1 MSDTTLV
8 TGGSGYIGAMLV
20 KELLEAGGEVRVLDS
35 LLHGQEE
42 IAAEQEQAG
51 VLVVRGD
58 IRDTDARRRALE
70 GADNVVHLAAIVGDP
85 ACALDPAVSD
95 EVNVQ
100 ATESLVADA
109 GQAGVQ
115 RLVFASTCS
124 NYGRMADPT
133 VPITEE
139 GELRPVSLYA
149 EQKVGME
156 KLILGGGLNGT
167 SPTTP
172 VPRAT
177 PAPHAPRATPALAD
191 PHASPTPH
199 GPPTVLQPTC
209 LRFATVYGVG
219 RRMRFDLTVN
229 EFTRELWADRELE
242 VFGEQFWRPYI
253 HVRDAARAVRTVL
266 EAPAEKVANNVFNA
280 GRSGENYRKLD
291 LVREIGRQLD
301 RGKVSYVKR
310 DEDPRDYKVSFEK
323 IRAELGFETLMTV
336 PDGIAEIVAALD
348 AEAFADPFDPRYKNI
363 P

>member
-1 MSDTTLV
+1 LSDTTTTLTTLI
-8 TGGSGYIGAMLV
+8 TGGSGYIGALLV
-20 KELLEAGGEVRVLDS
+20 QELQDAGQQVRVLDS
-35 LLHGQEE
+35 LLHGQED
-42 IAAEQEQAG
+42 IASEQEAAG
-51 VLVVRGD
+51 VEVIRADVRD
-58 IRDTDARRRALE
+58 EDARRRALQ
-70 GADNVVHLAAIVGDP
+70 GADAVVHLAAIVGDP
-85 ACALDPAVSD
+85 ACARDPEVSD

-100 ATESLVADA
+100 ATRALVADA
-109 GQAGVQ
+109 NAAGVG

-124 NYGRMADPT
+124 NYGRMADPN

-156 KLILGGGLNGT
+156 QAILAGANGDGNVT
-167 SPTTP
+167 
-172 VPRAT
+172 
-177 PAPHAPRATPALAD
+177 
-191 PHASPTPH
+191 
-199 GPPTVLQPTC
+199 QPTC

-253 HVRDAARAVRTVL
+253 HVRDAGRAVRTVL
-266 EAPAEKVANNVFNA
+266 QAPAEKVAGKVFNA

-291 LVREIGRQLD
+291 LVEEISKQID
-301 RGKVSYVKR
+301 RGTVSYVSR
-310 DEDPRDYKVSFEK
+310 QEDPRDYKVSFDK

-336 PDGIAEIVAALD
+336 PDGIAEVIASLD
-348 AEAFADPFDPRYKNI
+348 AGAFGDPFDGRYRNV